1 VTQFADRADDR
12 DRSVP
17 VQRRVL
23 HSPPMRSPHL
33 YSLVLPVLVVGTSI
47 ASSLVLLFWW
57 QRVFP

>member
-47 ASSLVLLFWW
+47 ASSLVLLFW
-57 QRVFP
+57 